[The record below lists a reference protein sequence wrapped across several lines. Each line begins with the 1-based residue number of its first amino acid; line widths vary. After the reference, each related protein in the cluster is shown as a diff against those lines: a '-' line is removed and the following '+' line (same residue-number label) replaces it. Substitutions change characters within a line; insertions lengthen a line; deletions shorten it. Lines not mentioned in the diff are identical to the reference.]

1 MWNFL
6 YGESLTVYYLKEPD
20 LPRDEWER
28 MGNGAIT
35 PVEWCAHCFR
45 RSLACLSLALV
56 LLLLLSLSESLD
68 IMWTSPILSA
78 LPRVAGPD
86 DDPQH
91 VKYQDAGSQGLNC
104 LVGALLVRNH
114 LCVWTTCS
122 PRNRL

>member
-1 MWNFL
+1 MIGLAGVRVWNFL

-28 MGNGAIT
+28 MGNGAIK

-45 RSLACLSLALV
+45 RSLACRSVALV

-78 LPRVAGPD
+78 LP
-86 DDPQH
+86 
-91 VKYQDAGSQGLNC
+91 AGSL
-104 LVGALLVRNH
+104 APMTIRSMSS
-114 LCVWTTCS
+114 TRTS
-122 PRNRL
+122 ARKA